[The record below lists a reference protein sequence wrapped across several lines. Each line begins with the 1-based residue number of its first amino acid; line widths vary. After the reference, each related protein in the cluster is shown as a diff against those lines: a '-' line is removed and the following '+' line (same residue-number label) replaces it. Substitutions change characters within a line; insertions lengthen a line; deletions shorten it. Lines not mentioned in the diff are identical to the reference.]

1 MRSAVLLLALV
12 ASASAIARQ
21 QPIDP
26 QIERGR
32 YVVSIAGC
40 NDCHTPGFAPRNGQ
54 VEEAQWLTGDA
65 LGWRGPWGTTYAS
78 NLRLFMQGI
87 DEQQWLR
94 LARTLE
100 TRPPMPW
107 FNLRRMSEADL
118 RAMVGGADRSLFDRV
133 FCLDL
138 SQIGDFDL
146 LDDAAIQD
154 ALAHP
159 ERHGD
164 LVVRVCGYSARF
176 VDLEPQM
183 RREIAGRFQRT

>member
-118 RAMVGGADRSLFDRV
+118 RAIYRYV
-133 FCLDL
+133 
-138 SQIGDFDL
+138 
-146 LDDAAIQD
+146 
-154 ALAHP
+154 
-159 ERHGD
+159 RHLGPA
-164 LVVRVCGYSARF
+164 GTSAPSY
-176 VDLEPQM
+176 VPPGQTPPQPYVQFPAPP
-183 RREIAGRFQRT
+183 R